1 MSNNYY
7 GGGNSSNG
15 QDGGSYYDQSGGYSQ
30 QQQQDQQQQQQQP
43 GYSSGGYASQNN
55 QQWQQPQYSQQQA
68 QQPGQP
74 QPYAARQQQQ
84 FSANQGQTAA
94 APVNFWNP
102 ATAATVTALAGSMA
116 STGFSND
123 AMLDLASSA
132 GKSFLQ
138 NGSARMVPGLE
149 STMLAL
155 RSYYA
160 VDNKYV
166 VRKMQK
172 VLVPF
177 LSKNWRREVR
187 YFNDSILAFF
197 LSITMHP
204 VL

>member
-30 QQQQDQQQQQQQP
+30 PQQDQQQQQQQ
-43 GYSSGGYASQNN
+43 GYSSGGYAAPNN
-55 QQWQQPQYSQQQA
+55 QQWQQQYSQQQ
-68 QQPGQP
+68 QQPQQP
-74 QPYAARQQQQ
+74 RQTQPYAAQQQ
-84 FSANQGQTAA
+84 FGASQGQPA
-94 APVNFWNP
+94 APANFWNP

-116 STGFSND
+116 NSGFSND

-160 VDNKYV
+160 VDNRYV
-166 VRKMQK
+166 MRKMQK
-172 VLVPF
+172 ILMPF

-187 YFNDSILAFF
+187 FLDDSILALF
-197 LSITMHP
+197 SCPSRSCT
-204 VL
+204 VQ

>member
-30 QQQQDQQQQQQQP
+30 QQQQDQQQQQQQQS
-43 GYSSGGYASQNN
+43 GYSAGGYAAPNN
-55 QQWQQPQYSQQQA
+55 QQWQQPQYTQQQ
-68 QQPGQP
+68 QQPQQRQQS
-74 QPYAARQQQQ
+74 QPYAAQQQ
-84 FSANQGQTAA
+84 FGASQGQPAA
-94 APVNFWNP
+94 APAFWNP

-116 STGFSND
+116 NTGFSND

-132 GKSFLQ
+132 GKSFLK

-160 VDNKYV
+160 VDNRYV
-166 VRKMQK
+166 MRKMQK
-172 VLVPF
+172 ILMPF

-187 YFNDSILAFF
+187 FYGMIQF
-197 LSITMHP
+197 
-204 VL
+204 